1 MKSIYF
7 ININTTNGRNLDMKK
22 KRKLIQYFA
31 IGLIILLL
39 IVFIDPFL
47 VPVPQLTGVEDPKTL
62 ADPDSRFIEI
72 NGLQVHYKEFG
83 SGEPVYILLH
93 GFGASLFSW
102 REVFQPLSEF
112 GRVIAYDRPAFGL
125 TQRPL
130 PGDWTG
136 VNPYSPEGNLDLLIG
151 FMDELNINQA
161 ILVGNSAG
169 GTIAVNAALQYP
181 DRITALILVDPAIYT
196 GGAPDWTRFLFRT
209 PQLQHLGPWFV
220 RSMLSNGRSLIEMAW
235 HDPSKITPVI
245 FEGYEKPLLIQN
257 WDQALWELTIAT
269 TPLNLAERLQ
279 ELDLPVLVI
288 TGDDDRIVP
297 TQDSIRLAAELPDA
311 KLVVVPHCGHVPQEE
326 CPIDFITAV
335 TEYLRTLP

>member
-1 MKSIYF
+1 
-7 ININTTNGRNLDMKK
+7 
-22 KRKLIQYFA
+22 
-31 IGLIILLL
+31 
-39 IVFIDPFL
+39 
-47 VPVPQLTGVEDPKTL
+47 
-62 ADPDSRFIEI
+62 
-72 NGLQVHYKEFG
+72 
-83 SGEPVYILLH
+83 
-93 GFGASLFSW
+93 
-102 REVFQPLSEF
+102 
-112 GRVIAYDRPAFGL
+112 
-125 TQRPL
+125 
-130 PGDWTG
+130 
-136 VNPYSPEGNLDLLIG
+136 
-151 FMDELNINQA
+151 
-161 ILVGNSAG
+161 
-169 GTIAVNAALQYP
+169 
-181 DRITALILVDPAIYT
+181 
-196 GGAPDWTRFLFRT
+196 
-209 PQLQHLGPWFV
+209 
-220 RSMLSNGRSLIEMAW
+220 MLSNGRSLIEMAW